1 MSTAVLCYLKVIK
14 INNKKKLILLPNNT
28 PAAFREI
35 INRKRTIKIHEHMQI
50 FVHMCR
56 LKNSDD
62 EEKQYVKH

>member
-1 MSTAVLCYLKVIK
+1 M
-14 INNKKKLILLPNNT
+14 LLPNNT